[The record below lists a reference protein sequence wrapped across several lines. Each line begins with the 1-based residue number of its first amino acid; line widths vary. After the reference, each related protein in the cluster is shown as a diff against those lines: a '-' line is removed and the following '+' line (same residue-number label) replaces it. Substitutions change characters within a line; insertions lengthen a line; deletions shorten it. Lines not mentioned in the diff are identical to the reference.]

1 MAQSPPCSD
10 IVTPGDPPEFE
21 LCGEP
26 DPEGI
31 RLYWGIDHPT
41 ETRGKRLRRGP
52 SCDQLSGHRSHH
64 WRPDYTGPIAKNTID
79 LDTTP
84 GQTYCYQVHLLD
96 ASERVIG
103 VSTTVSVT
111 DTGAHRRAHSHT
123 YRRPHAG
130 ANHCPDFQTPADF
143 RLRPG
148 QLRFR
153 VWFQQPEIEPEVVP
167 IADGHPLQRRRLCP
181 LPLPLRPR
189 RQRQPSSA
197 RRRSSRR
204 QPQRRRPW
212 SWAAPAIHPPP
223 PRASA
228 GPRPGS

>member
-1 MAQSPPCSD
+1 MRFLKKTPRLLRQGIRPGTILMPAVALLLMLDTSAGANQLAEPGWYVNQDIPESEWMAQSPPCSD

-31 RLYWGIDHPT
+31 GLYLGIDHPT

-64 WRPDYTGPIAKNTID
+64 WRQDYTGPIAKDTID

-96 ASERVIG
+96 ASERVIA

-111 DTGAHRRAHSHT
+111 DT
-123 YRRPHAG
+123 
-130 ANHCPDFQTPADF
+130 
-143 RLRPG
+143 
-148 QLRFR
+148 
-153 VWFQQPEIEPEVVP
+153 
-167 IADGHPLQRRRLCP
+167 
-181 LPLPLRPR
+181 
-189 RQRQPSSA
+189 
-197 RRRSSRR
+197 
-204 QPQRRRPW
+204 
-212 SWAAPAIHPPP
+212 
-223 PRASA
+223 
-228 GPRPGS
+228 